1 MLRVKN
7 YETDLIETKLFWGY
21 ILLVAVVEKVAFF
34 TFGKMK

>member
-7 YETDLIETKLFWGY
+7 YEPGLTETRLFWGY
-21 ILLVAVVEKVAFF
+21 ILLVAVAEKVAFF